1 MPTSQLVL
9 YGLEIPELTNND
21 GLLNAV
27 RNTVWVAALCAN
39 VHGSPM
45 FVRLT
50 RGVHTTEGEGSGQR
64 SSESESE

>member
-1 MPTSQLVL
+1 
-9 YGLEIPELTNND
+9 
-21 GLLNAV
+21 
-27 RNTVWVAALCAN
+27 